1 MKKGIIFDWSG
12 VITQNLESI
21 YCLAM
26 TVLAQFGVDKISLAE
41 FRREW
46 EQPYM
51 LFYNKYVPDLTI
63 GEEKKAF
70 AQALKKC
77 PRSQPYPGMN
87 EFLRKLKK
95 TGADLLILSSELPD
109 YIPEEMEAL
118 QIENVF
124 SKIYF
129 DVHDKEKVIRSIV
142 AERELDPNKSYFIGD
157 TTHEI
162 EAGRA
167 AGLKTIGT
175 LWGIHSR
182 EKLETV
188 KPDFIAADLV
198 ELEKY
203 LLER

>member
-12 VITQNLESI
+12 VITKNLESI
-21 YCLAM
+21 YCLANN
-26 TVLAQFGVDKISLAE
+26 VLAQFGVGKISLEE

-70 AQALKKC
+70 AKALKKC

-95 TGADLLILSSELPD
+95 TGADLLILSSELLG
-109 YIPEEMEAL
+109 YIEEEIDTL
-118 QIENVF
+118 QIENAF
-124 SKIYF
+124 DKIYA
-129 DVHDKEKVIRSIV
+129 DVHDKEKVVKGIV
-142 AERELDPNKSYFIGD
+142 AEQELDPNESYFVGD

-162 EAGRA
+162 EAGKA

-188 KPDFIAADLV
+188 KPGFIAADLV